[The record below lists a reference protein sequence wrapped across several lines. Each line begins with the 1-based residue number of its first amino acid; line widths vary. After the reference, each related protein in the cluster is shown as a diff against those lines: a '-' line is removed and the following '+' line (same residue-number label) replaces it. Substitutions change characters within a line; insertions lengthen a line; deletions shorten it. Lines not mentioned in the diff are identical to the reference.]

1 MSAMT
6 KLLYEEIA
14 TRLATLIEQGTFAP
28 GARLPGL
35 RKLSRQFNVSVG
47 TVVSAC
53 ALLEAQGLLLAEPR
67 SGHYV
72 ADRLDETRAETPAR
86 PEIGTPAEEPALI
99 QGQERVLALVQAHN
113 DPALLPFGAAV
124 PDASFLPIAAL
135 ERSAARVRRTQ
146 RGRVADYD
154 FPPGALE
161 LRVQIAQRMAEAGC
175 QLGPDEIVVTSGC
188 QEALVLSLRTVA
200 QPGDV
205 IAIESPTFYGI
216 LQAIESQGMRALEI
230 ATDPQTGLSPD
241 SLARAL
247 KQWPI
252 KACVLMPNF
261 GNPLGHRT
269 PEPRKAEL
277 VSLLQARGVALIED
291 DVYGE
296 LAFDHQRPWA
306 AKAYD
311 TQGEVLYCGSFSKTL
326 GSGLRLGWAAPG
338 CYCERFTY
346 LKYASSQATPTLTTL
361 AVADYLERGGYQ
373 RFLHATQRRY
383 RQQVRRVI
391 EAVGRYFPAGTR
403 MTRPSGGFVVWVEL
417 RQGAN
422 VLALQKRALAA
433 GISIAPG
440 PIFSSCGGYE
450 RCFRLNCALPW
461 SPRIEAALA
470 VLGRLAG
477 ETG

>member
-1 MSAMT
+1 MT
-6 KLLYEEIA
+6 NLLYEDTA
-14 TRLATLIEQGTFAP
+14 ARLATLIEQGTFAP

-35 RKLSRQFNVSVG
+35 RKLSRQFSVSVG

-53 ALLEAQGLLLAEPR
+53 ALLEAQGLLIAQPR

-72 ADRLDETRAETPAR
+72 ADRLNEEPAR
-86 PEIGTPAEEPALI
+86 PEVGTPADGPALI

-124 PDASFLPIAAL
+124 PDASFLPVAAL
-135 ERSAARVRRTQ
+135 ERSAARVRRAQ

-154 FPPGALE
+154 FPPGAPE
-161 LRVQIAQRMAEAGC
+161 LRVQIARRMAEAGC

-230 ATDPQTGLSPD
+230 ATDPETGMAPE

-252 KACVLMPNF
+252 TACVLMPNF
-261 GNPLGHRT
+261 GNPLGHLT

-277 VSLLQARGVALIED
+277 VSLLQASGVALIED

-326 GSGLRLGWAAPG
+326 GSGLRLGWAALG
-338 CYCERFTY
+338 RYRERFTY

-361 AVADYLERGGYQ
+361 AVADYLERGGYE

-383 RQQVRRVI
+383 RLQVRRVI
-391 EAVGRYFPAGTR
+391 DAVGRHFPAGTR
-403 MTRPSGGFVVWVEL
+403 VTRPGGGFVVWVEL
-417 RQGAN
+417 PKGAD
-422 VLALQKRALAA
+422 ALGLQERALAA

-440 PIFSSCGGYE
+440 PMFSSHGGY
-450 RCFRLNCALPW
+450 RHCLRLNCALPW
-461 SPRIEAALA
+461 SPQTEAALA
-470 VLGRLAG
+470 RLGRLVG
-477 ETG
+477 EPFS